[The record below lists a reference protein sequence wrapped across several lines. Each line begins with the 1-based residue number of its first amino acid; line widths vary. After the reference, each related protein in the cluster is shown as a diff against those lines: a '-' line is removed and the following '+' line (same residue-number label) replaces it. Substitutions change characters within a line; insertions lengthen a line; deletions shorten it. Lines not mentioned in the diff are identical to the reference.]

1 MNASRRNPRLPANRY
16 IIILLVLALSLAVRV
31 RAQTYTVLHSFS
43 GGQDGASPVA
53 GLTMD
58 RAGNLYGT
66 TPTGGYMGGV
76 CAPWGGC
83 GTVFRLSPK
92 NDSWVFT
99 PLYEFQG
106 DSDGQG
112 PQAAVT
118 IGPDGAVYG
127 TTEFGGADQCSIG
140 YDCGTVFKLTPPPSA
155 CHAALCPW
163 TETVIYDFPAQAPH
177 GIGTP
182 IGGLIFD
189 EAGNIYGTAF
199 VGGLGVC
206 AQACGVVYEL
216 VPDGSE
222 RRLIPLYEFAGG
234 LDGGSPTSTLLR
246 DQQGNLYGTAS
257 YAGRWQMGTA
267 FELVRSGQSW
277 IFKLLYTFTGEDDG
291 GMPTSGLVMDAAGN
305 LYGDTPSGGVNN
317 GGVVFQL
324 APAGTGWNYSVLDS
338 LVGGINGPVTLD
350 NAGNLYAL
358 AGGGNQNEGLLFE
371 LVPGNGGWTEVDLHS
386 FGTPRDGAT
395 PYGGVALAN
404 SGNLFGTTAYGGASQ
419 LGVVWQLAR

>member
-1 MNASRRNPRLPANRY
+1 MNPSRRNPGLPGTRY
-16 IIILLVLALSLAVRV
+16 IPLLLALALSFAVH
-31 RAQTYTVLHSFS
+31 AQAQSYTVLHSFT

-76 CAPWGGC
+76 CAAFGGC
-83 GTVFRLSPK
+83 GTVFRLSQE
-92 NDSWVFT
+92 NGSWIFT

-106 DSDGQG
+106 DLDGQG

-127 TTEFGGADQCSIG
+127 TTEFGGADACSLG
-140 YDCGTVFKLTPPPSA
+140 YACGTVFKLTPPPSA

-163 TETVIYDFPAQAPH
+163 TESILYRFPGAPS

-222 RRLIPLYEFAGG
+222 WKLIPLYEFAGG
-234 LDGGSPTSTLLR
+234 LDGGSPASTLLR

-257 YAGRWQMGTA
+257 SAGRWQMGTA

-277 IFKLLYTFTGEDDG
+277 IFKLLYTFTGEGDG
-291 GMPTSGLVMDAAGN
+291 GVPTSGLAMDAAGN
-305 LYGDTPSGGVNN
+305 LYGDTPLGGVNN

-324 APAGTGWNYSVLDS
+324 APAGTGWTYSVLDS
-338 LVGGINGPVTLD
+338 PVGNINGPVTL
-350 NAGNLYAL
+350 NGGNLFAMTS
-358 AGGGNQNEGLLFE
+358 GGGSENEGLLFV
-371 LVPGNGGWTEVDLHS
+371 LLPVNGGWVEVNLHS
-386 FGTPRDGAT
+386 FSEAGGAI
-395 PYGGVALAN
+395 PSGGVTVDN
-404 SGNLFGTTAYGGASQ
+404 RGNLFGTTEYGGGSQ
-419 LGVVWQLAR
+419 LGVVWQQAP